1 MLFCSNDG
9 TIQRLLLLLNSNIL
23 KKRCF
28 IWWKLRSYIFYVQK
42 IVFAQCECM
51 CNAIFF
57 CLFRLNKMKRHSKE
71 NSKACSCTNQ
81 IFNIEK
87 IEMCTFGWT
96 YSRITIQQILIFCYS
111 FVTICFFLL
120 FVLKFPQLVIDV
132 YHMRACQKLRK
143 RYLNSLLFALIFW
156 RIFFYFVPRYRL
168 WCFCIFSENTKKLLF
183 FRILLFSMNMRWYTE
198 THNEV
203 WWWAYIWLDKN
214 SIVAWQRKE
223 KQEVKMKKK
232 PEKKNEMKCRWS
244 RRADTK
250 ICLIHFFFFCFRN

>member
-9 TIQRLLLLLNSNIL
+9 TIQRLLLLLNSNIF

-96 YSRITIQQILIFCYS
+96 YSRITIQQIPIFCYS
-111 FVTICFFLL
+111 FVTICFFFVIRFEISTTSNRCVSHARLSKTPKTLL
-120 FVLKFPQLVIDV
+120 ELVAVCSDFLTNFFLFRSSLSFVV
-132 YHMRACQKLRK
+132 
-143 RYLNSLLFALIFW
+143 LLHL
-156 RIFFYFVPRYRL
+156 
-168 WCFCIFSENTKKLLF
+168 
-183 FRILLFSMNMRWYTE
+183 
-198 THNEV
+198 
-203 WWWAYIWLDKN
+203 
-214 SIVAWQRKE
+214 
-223 KQEVKMKKK
+223 
-232 PEKKNEMKCRWS
+232 
-244 RRADTK
+244 
-250 ICLIHFFFFCFRN
+250 